1 MKFKHGSVASQQQNR
16 EAQNLRLTRTM
27 LLASLLALLCWFP
40 LIIVAGSKYLGTPMS
55 IRYYLIARFLGSS
68 NAIVNPVMHALRI
81 PEFRPALVQYCV
93 KKQLGMNVESIETE
107 RNQAAFSSI
116 ETQLRT
122 LYTDSNSPH
131 QNFDKKAMDT
141 KM

>member
-1 MKFKHGSVASQQQNR
+1 
-16 EAQNLRLTRTM
+16 
-27 LLASLLALLCWFP
+27 
-40 LIIVAGSKYLGTPMS
+40 MS

-68 NAIVNPVMHALRI
+68 NAIVNPVMHALGI

-93 KKQLGMNVESIETE
+93 KRQLGMNVESIETE
-107 RNQAAFSSI
+107 RNQAAFSSR